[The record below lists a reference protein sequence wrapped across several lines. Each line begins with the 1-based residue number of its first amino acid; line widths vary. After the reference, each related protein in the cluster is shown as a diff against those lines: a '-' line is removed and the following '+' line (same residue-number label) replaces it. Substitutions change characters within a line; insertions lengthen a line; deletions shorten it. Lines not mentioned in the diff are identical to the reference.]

1 MSCMRL
7 QEIKIAILT
16 TETTH
21 HCYFVESIKKSFEEV
36 VVFCEKQA
44 TDKLPFETRHPFED
58 DRKKYELER
67 WFENQEVPIMKIAP
81 THQIQSVN
89 DDRTI
94 ELLLREEVD
103 IIIIFGTSILK
114 EKIIKIFSDRLFNLH
129 GGDPEHYRGLD
140 SHLWAIF
147 HKDFSRLVTT
157 LHRLDSGID
166 TGDIVM
172 QGKIMLAPK
181 TPICAIRA
189 LNTEVCVRLATSLI
203 DSISRY
209 GKVTSRPQYAKG
221 RYYSSMPTVL
231 KSVCVSR
238 FNSHVKKLL

>member
-1 MSCMRL
+1 MQL
-7 QEIKIAILT
+7 QKVKIAILT

-21 HCYFVESIKKSFEEV
+21 HSYFVGLIKKSFEQV
-36 VVFCEKQA
+36 VVFCEEQ
-44 TDKLPFETRHPFED
+44 TPDKFPFETHHAFED
-58 DRKKYELER
+58 DREKYELER
-67 WFENQEVPIMKIAP
+67 WFEGKETPIMKIAP
-81 THQIQSVN
+81 TYQTQSVN
-89 DDRTI
+89 DDHTI

-103 IIIIFGTSILK
+103 VIITFGTSILK
-114 EKIIKIFSDRLFNLH
+114 EKIIEIFSDRLFNLH
-129 GGDPEHYRGLD
+129 GGDPEYYRGLD

-147 HKDFSRLVTT
+147 HRDFNRLVTT

-172 QGKIMLAPK
+172 QGKIMLNSK
-181 TPICAIRA
+181 TPIYAIRA
-189 LNTEVCVRLATSLI
+189 LNTEICVRLATSLI

-209 GKVTSRPQYAKG
+209 GKVTSRPQYTKG

-231 KSVCVSR
+231 KSVSVSR

>member
-7 QEIKIAILT
+7 QKIKIAILT
-16 TETTH
+16 TETAH
-21 HCYFVESIKKSFEEV
+21 HGYFVGLIKKSFERV
-36 VVFCEKQA
+36 VVFCEKQT

-58 DRKKYELER
+58 DREKYELEH
-67 WFENQEVPIMKIAP
+67 WFEGQKIPIMKIAP
-81 THQIQSVN
+81 TYQIQSVN

-103 IIIIFGTSILK
+103 IIITFGTSILK

-147 HKDFSRLVTT
+147 HRDFSRLVTT

-172 QGKIMLAPK
+172 QGKIMLGSK
-181 TPICAIRA
+181 TPIYAIRA
-189 LNTEVCVRLATSLI
+189 LNTEVCVRLVTSLI

-209 GKVTSRPQYAKG
+209 GKVTSRPQYVKG

-238 FNSHVKKLL
+238 FNSHVKKLF